1 MMPSLE
7 QTVFNRSKIHP
18 QKFALLVSCASV
30 VMLFA
35 ALTSAYVVRQAAGN
49 WLEFPMPS
57 YFLYSTLVLILS
69 SFSLHFSYKGFVAG
83 KELQYKL
90 LLPFTF
96 FLGILFIYLQYQGWT
111 ALVDLGVELGTN
123 PSGSFLYVLSGLHA
137 AHILGG
143 LAALLVA
150 LLHAFILP
158 YEVTEKRKLRFE
170 LTQIYWHFV
179 DILWIYLIVFLW
191 LQQQS

>member
-1 MMPSLE
+1 MSTLE
-7 QTVFNRSKIHP
+7 NTVYSRNKIHP

-49 WLEFPMPS
+49 WLEFPMPVL
-57 YFLYSTLVLILS
+57 FLYSTLTLVVS
-69 SFSLHFSYKGFVAG
+69 SFTLHFAYKGFLAG
-83 KELQYKL
+83 NVKTYKYL
-90 LLPFTF
+90 LLLTF
-96 FLGILFIYLQYQGWT
+96 VLGILFIYLQYRGWMS
-111 ALVDLGVELGTN
+111 LVAMGVELGTN

-143 LAALLVA
+143 LAAVFVA
-150 LLHAFILP
+150 ILHAFILP
-158 YEVTEKRKLRFE
+158 YEVSAKRKLRFE
-170 LTQIYWHFV
+170 MTQIYWHFV
-179 DILWIYLIVFLW
+179 DVLWIYLIVFLW

>member
-1 MMPSLE
+1 MSTLE
-7 QTVFNRSKIHP
+7 NTVYSRNKIHP

-49 WLEFPMPS
+49 WLEFPMPVL
-57 YFLYSTLVLILS
+57 FLYSTLTLVVS
-69 SFSLHFSYKGFVAG
+69 SFTLHFAYKGFLAG
-83 KELQYKL
+83 NLKTYKYL
-90 LLPFTF
+90 LLLTF
-96 FLGILFIYLQYQGWT
+96 VLGILFIYLQYKGWM
-111 ALVDLGVELGTN
+111 ALVAMGVELGTN

-143 LAALLVA
+143 LAAVFVA
-150 LLHAFILP
+150 ILHAFILP
-158 YEVTEKRKLRFE
+158 YEVSAKRKLRFE
-170 LTQIYWHFV
+170 MTQIYWHFV
-179 DILWIYLIVFLW
+179 DVLWIYLIVFLW

>member
-1 MMPSLE
+1 MSTLE
-7 QTVFNRSKIHP
+7 NTVYSRNKIHP

-49 WLEFPMPS
+49 WLEFPMPVL
-57 YFLYSTLVLILS
+57 FLYSTLTLIVS
-69 SFSLHFSYKGFVAG
+69 SFTLHFSYKRFLAG
-83 KELQYKL
+83 NVKLYKYL
-90 LLPFTF
+90 LLLTF
-96 FLGILFIYLQYQGWT
+96 VLGILFIYLQYQGWM
-111 ALVDLGVELGTN
+111 ALVAIGVELGTN

-143 LAALLVA
+143 LAAVFVA
-150 LLHAFILP
+150 ILHAFILP
-158 YEVTEKRKLRFE
+158 YEVSAKRKLRFE
-170 LTQIYWHFV
+170 MTQIYWHFV
-179 DILWIYLIVFLW
+179 DVLWIYLIVFLW

>member
-1 MMPSLE
+1 MSAFE
-7 QTVFNRSKIHP
+7 NTVYSRNKIHP

-49 WLEFPMPS
+49 WLEFPMPVL
-57 YFLYSTLVLILS
+57 FLYSTLTLVVS
-69 SFSLHFSYKGFVAG
+69 SFTLYFSYKGFLAG
-83 KELQYKL
+83 NVKTYKYL
-90 LLPFTF
+90 LLLTF
-96 FLGILFIYLQYQGWT
+96 VLGILFIYLQYKGWM
-111 ALVDLGVELGTN
+111 ALVAMGVELGTN

-143 LAALLVA
+143 LATVFVA
-150 LLHAFILP
+150 ILHAFILP
-158 YEVTEKRKLRFE
+158 YEVSAKRKLRFE
-170 LTQIYWHFV
+170 MTQIYWHFV
-179 DILWIYLIVFLW
+179 DVLWIYLIVFLW

>member
-1 MMPSLE
+1 MSAFENALY
-7 QTVFNRSKIHP
+7 NRNKIHP

-49 WLEFPMPS
+49 WLEFPLPA
-57 YFLYSTLVLILS
+57 YFLYSTVTLLIS
-69 SFSLHFSYKGFVAG
+69 SISLHFSYKGFISG
-83 KELQYKL
+83 NSTQYKML
-90 LLPFTF
+90 LLLTF
-96 FLGILFIYLQYQGWT
+96 VLGILFIFLQYRGWI
-111 ALVDLGVELGTN
+111 ALVGLAVELGTN

-143 LAALLVA
+143 LAALFVA
-150 LLHAFILP
+150 ILHAFILP
-158 YEVTEKRKLRFE
+158 YEVTAKRKLRFE
-170 LTQIYWHFV
+170 MTQIYWHFV

>member
-1 MMPSLE
+1 MSTLE
-7 QTVFNRSKIHP
+7 NTVYSRNKIHP

-49 WLEFPMPS
+49 WLEFPMPVL
-57 YFLYSTLVLILS
+57 FLYSTLTLVVS
-69 SFSLHFSYKGFVAG
+69 SFTLYFSYKGFLAG
-83 KELQYKL
+83 NVKTYKYL
-90 LLPFTF
+90 LLLTF
-96 FLGILFIYLQYQGWT
+96 VLGILFIYLQYKGWM
-111 ALVDLGVELGTN
+111 ALVAMGVELGTN

-143 LAALLVA
+143 LAAVFVA
-150 LLHAFILP
+150 ILHAFILP
-158 YEVTEKRKLRFE
+158 YEVSAKRKLRFE
-170 LTQIYWHFV
+170 MTQIYWHFV
-179 DILWIYLIVFLW
+179 DVLWIYLIVFLW

>member
-1 MMPSLE
+1 MSTLE
-7 QTVFNRSKIHP
+7 NTVYSRNKIHP

-49 WLEFPMPS
+49 WLEFPMPVL
-57 YFLYSTLVLILS
+57 FLYSTLTLIAS
-69 SFSLHFSYKGFVAG
+69 SFTLHFPYKGFLAG
-83 KELQYKL
+83 NVKLYKYL
-90 LLPFTF
+90 LLLTF
-96 FLGILFIYLQYQGWT
+96 VLGILFIYLQYKGWM
-111 ALVDLGVELGTN
+111 ALVALGVELGTN

-143 LAALLVA
+143 LSAVFVA
-150 LLHAFILP
+150 ILHAFILP
-158 YEVTEKRKLRFE
+158 FEVSAKRKLRFE
-170 LTQIYWHFV
+170 MTQIYWHFV
-179 DILWIYLIVFLW
+179 DVLWIYLIVFLW

>member
-1 MMPSLE
+1 MSTLE
-7 QTVFNRSKIHP
+7 NTVYSRNKIHP

-49 WLEFPMPS
+49 WLEFPMPVL
-57 YFLYSTLVLILS
+57 FLYSTLTLIS
-69 SFSLHFSYKGFVAG
+69 SSLTLHFSYKGFLAG
-83 KELQYKL
+83 NVNSYKYL
-90 LLPFTF
+90 LLLTF
-96 FLGILFIYLQYQGWT
+96 ALGVLFIYLQYKGWM
-111 ALVDLGVELGTN
+111 ALVSMGVELGTN

-143 LAALLVA
+143 LAAVFVA
-150 LLHAFILP
+150 ILHAFILP
-158 YEVTEKRKLRFE
+158 YEVSAKRKLRFE
-170 LTQIYWHFV
+170 MTQIYWHFV

>member
-1 MMPSLE
+1 MSTLE
-7 QTVFNRSKIHP
+7 NTVYSRNKIHP

-49 WLEFPMPS
+49 WLEFPMPVL
-57 YFLYSTLVLILS
+57 FLYSTLILVIS
-69 SFSLHFSYKGFVAG
+69 SFTLHFSYKGFLASNV
-83 KELQYKL
+83 KSYKYL
-90 LLPFTF
+90 LLLTF
-96 FLGILFIYLQYQGWT
+96 VLGILFIFLQYKGWM
-111 ALVDLGVELGTN
+111 ALVAMGVELGTN

-143 LAALLVA
+143 LAAVFVA
-150 LLHAFILP
+150 ILHAFILP
-158 YEVTEKRKLRFE
+158 YEVSAKRKLRFE
-170 LTQIYWHFV
+170 MTQIYWHFV
-179 DILWIYLIVFLW
+179 DVLWIYLIVFLW

>member
-1 MMPSLE
+1 MSSFE
-7 QTVFNRSKIHP
+7 NTVYSRNKIHP

-49 WLEFPMPS
+49 WLEFPMPVL
-57 YFLYSTLVLILS
+57 FLYSTLTLVVS
-69 SFSLHFSYKGFVAG
+69 SFTLYFSYKGFLAG
-83 KELQYKL
+83 NVKTYKYL
-90 LLPFTF
+90 LLLTF
-96 FLGILFIYLQYQGWT
+96 VLGILFIYLQYKGWM
-111 ALVDLGVELGTN
+111 ALVAMGVELGTN

-143 LAALLVA
+143 LAAVFVA
-150 LLHAFILP
+150 ILHAFILP
-158 YEVTEKRKLRFE
+158 YEVSAKRKLRFE
-170 LTQIYWHFV
+170 MTQIYWHFV
-179 DILWIYLIVFLW
+179 DVLWIYLIVFLW

>member
-1 MMPSLE
+1 MSTLE
-7 QTVFNRSKIHP
+7 NTVYSRNKIHP

-49 WLEFPMPS
+49 WLEFPMPVW
-57 YFLYSTLVLILS
+57 FLYSTFTLLAS
-69 SFSLHFSYKGFVAG
+69 SFTLHLSYRSFLSGNVNAYKYLLLVTFILGIFFIF
-83 KELQYKL
+83 LQYK
-90 LLPFTF
+90 
-96 FLGILFIYLQYQGWT
+96 GWI
-111 ALVDLGVELGTN
+111 ALVSLGVELGTN

-143 LAALLVA
+143 LAAIFVA
-150 LLHAFILP
+150 ILHAFILP
-158 YEVTEKRKLRFE
+158 YEVSPKRKLRFE
-170 LTQIYWHFV
+170 MTQIYWHFV

-191 LQQQS
+191 LQQ

>member
-1 MMPSLE
+1 MSTLE
-7 QTVFNRSKIHP
+7 NTVYSRNKIHP

-49 WLEFPMPS
+49 WLEFPMPVL
-57 YFLYSTLVLILS
+57 FLYSTLTLIVS
-69 SFSLHFSYKGFVAG
+69 SLTLHFSYKGFLAG
-83 KELQYKL
+83 NVKSYKYL
-90 LLPFTF
+90 LLLTF
-96 FLGILFIYLQYQGWT
+96 ALGVLFIYLQYKGWM
-111 ALVDLGVELGTN
+111 ALVSMGVELGTN

-143 LAALLVA
+143 LAAVFVA
-150 LLHAFILP
+150 ILHAFILP
-158 YEVTEKRKLRFE
+158 YEVSAKRKLRFE
-170 LTQIYWHFV
+170 MTQIYWHFV

>member
-1 MMPSLE
+1 MSTLE
-7 QTVFNRSKIHP
+7 NTVYNRNKIHP

-49 WLEFPMPS
+49 WLEFPMPVL
-57 YFLYSTLVLILS
+57 FLYSTLTLIAS
-69 SFSLHFSYKGFVAG
+69 SITLHFSYKGFLVG
-83 KELQYKL
+83 NVKSYKYL
-90 LLPFTF
+90 LLLTFT
-96 FLGILFIYLQYQGWT
+96 LGVLFIYLQYKGWM
-111 ALVDLGVELGTN
+111 ALVAMGVELGTN

-143 LAALLVA
+143 LAAVFVA
-150 LLHAFILP
+150 ILHAFILP
-158 YEVTEKRKLRFE
+158 YEVSEKRKLRFE
-170 LTQIYWHFV
+170 MTQIYWHFV

>member
-1 MMPSLE
+1 MSTLE
-7 QTVFNRSKIHP
+7 NTVYSRNKIHP
-18 QKFALLVSCASV
+18 QKFAVLVSCASV

-49 WLEFPMPS
+49 WLEFPMPVL
-57 YFLYSTLVLILS
+57 FLYSTITLIAS
-69 SFSLHFSYKGFVAG
+69 SFTLHFSYKGFLSGNV
-83 KELQYKL
+83 KSYKYL
-90 LLPFTF
+90 LLLTF
-96 FLGILFIYLQYQGWT
+96 VLGILFIYLQYKGWM
-111 ALVDLGVELGTN
+111 ALVALGVELGTN

-143 LAALLVA
+143 LAAVFVA
-150 LLHAFILP
+150 ILHAFILP
-158 YEVTEKRKLRFE
+158 FEVSAKRKLRFE
-170 LTQIYWHFV
+170 MTQIYWHFV

>member
-1 MMPSLE
+1 MSTLE
-7 QTVFNRSKIHP
+7 NTVYSRNKIHP

-49 WLEFPMPS
+49 WLEFPMPVL
-57 YFLYSTLVLILS
+57 FLYSTITLIAS
-69 SFSLHFSYKGFVAG
+69 SFTLHFSYKGFLAG
-83 KELQYKL
+83 NFKSYKYL
-90 LLPFTF
+90 LLLTF
-96 FLGILFIYLQYQGWT
+96 VLGILFIYLQYKGWM
-111 ALVDLGVELGTN
+111 ALVALGVELGTN

-143 LAALLVA
+143 LAAVFVA
-150 LLHAFILP
+150 ILHAFILP
-158 YEVTEKRKLRFE
+158 YEVSAKRKLRFE
-170 LTQIYWHFV
+170 MTQIYWHFV
-179 DILWIYLIVFLW
+179 DVLWIYLIVFLW

>member
-1 MMPSLE
+1 MSTLE
-7 QTVFNRSKIHP
+7 NTVYSRNKIHP

-49 WLEFPMPS
+49 WLEFPMPVL
-57 YFLYSTLVLILS
+57 FLYSTLTLILS
-69 SFSLHFSYKGFVAG
+69 SLTLHFSYKGFLAG
-83 KELQYKL
+83 NVNSYKYL
-90 LLPFTF
+90 LLLTF
-96 FLGILFIYLQYQGWT
+96 VLGVLFIYLQYKGWM
-111 ALVDLGVELGTN
+111 ALVSMGVELGTN

-143 LAALLVA
+143 LAAVFVA
-150 LLHAFILP
+150 ILHAFILP
-158 YEVTEKRKLRFE
+158 YEVSAKRKLRFE
-170 LTQIYWHFV
+170 MTQIYWHFV

>member
-1 MMPSLE
+1 MSTLE
-7 QTVFNRSKIHP
+7 NTVYSRNKIHP

-49 WLEFPMPS
+49 WLEFPMPVL
-57 YFLYSTLVLILS
+57 FLYSTLTLIVS
-69 SFSLHFSYKGFVAG
+69 SLTLHFSYKGFLAG
-83 KELQYKL
+83 NVNSYKYL
-90 LLPFTF
+90 LLLTF
-96 FLGILFIYLQYQGWT
+96 ALGVLFIYLQYKGWM
-111 ALVDLGVELGTN
+111 ALVSMGVELGTN

-143 LAALLVA
+143 LAAVFVA
-150 LLHAFILP
+150 ILHAFILP
-158 YEVTEKRKLRFE
+158 YEVSAKRKLRFE
-170 LTQIYWHFV
+170 MTQIYWHFV

>member
-1 MMPSLE
+1 MSTLE
-7 QTVFNRSKIHP
+7 NTVYSRNKIHP

-49 WLEFPMPS
+49 WLEFPMPVL
-57 YFLYSTLVLILS
+57 FLYSTLTLIIS
-69 SFSLHFSYKGFVAG
+69 SLTLYFSYKGFLAG
-83 KELQYKL
+83 NVNSYKYFL
-90 LLPFTF
+90 LLTF
-96 FLGILFIYLQYQGWT
+96 ALGVLFIYLQYKGWM
-111 ALVDLGVELGTN
+111 ALVSMGVELGTN

-143 LAALLVA
+143 LAAVFVA
-150 LLHAFILP
+150 ILHAFILP
-158 YEVTEKRKLRFE
+158 YEVSAKRKLRFE
-170 LTQIYWHFV
+170 MTQIYWHFV
-179 DILWIYLIVFLW
+179 DVLWIYLIVFLW

>member
-1 MMPSLE
+1 MS
-7 QTVFNRSKIHP
+7 TVDNTVYSRNKIHP

-49 WLEFPMPS
+49 WLEFPMPVL
-57 YFLYSTLVLILS
+57 FLYSTFTLIAS
-69 SFSLHFSYKGFVAG
+69 SFTLHLSYKSFLSGNVNAYKYLLLLTFTLG
-83 KELQYKL
+83 IFFIFLQYK
-90 LLPFTF
+90 
-96 FLGILFIYLQYQGWT
+96 GWM
-111 ALVDLGVELGTN
+111 ALVSLGVELGTN

-143 LAALLVA
+143 LAALFVA
-150 LLHAFILP
+150 ILHAFILP
-158 YEVTEKRKLRFE
+158 YEVSAKRKLRFE
-170 LTQIYWHFV
+170 MTQIYWHFV

>member
-1 MMPSLE
+1 MSTLE
-7 QTVFNRSKIHP
+7 NTVYSRNKIHP

-49 WLEFPMPS
+49 WLEFPMPVL
-57 YFLYSTLVLILS
+57 FLYSTLTLIVS
-69 SFSLHFSYKGFVAG
+69 SFTLHFAYKGFLAG
-83 KELQYKL
+83 NVKLYKYL
-90 LLPFTF
+90 LLLTF
-96 FLGILFIYLQYQGWT
+96 VLGILFIYLQYQGWM
-111 ALVDLGVELGTN
+111 ALVAMGVELGTN

-143 LAALLVA
+143 LAAVFVA
-150 LLHAFILP
+150 ILHAFILP
-158 YEVTEKRKLRFE
+158 YEVSAKRKLRFE
-170 LTQIYWHFV
+170 MTQIYWHFV
-179 DILWIYLIVFLW
+179 DVLWIYLIVFLW

>member
-1 MMPSLE
+1 MSAFE
-7 QTVFNRSKIHP
+7 NTVYSRNKIHP

-49 WLEFPMPS
+49 WLEFPMPVL
-57 YFLYSTLVLILS
+57 FLYSTLTLVVS
-69 SFSLHFSYKGFVAG
+69 SFTLYFSYKGFLAG
-83 KELQYKL
+83 NVKTYKYL
-90 LLPFTF
+90 LLLTF
-96 FLGILFIYLQYQGWT
+96 VLGILFIYLQYKGWM
-111 ALVDLGVELGTN
+111 ALVAMGVELGTN

-143 LAALLVA
+143 LAAVFVA
-150 LLHAFILP
+150 ILHAFILP
-158 YEVTEKRKLRFE
+158 YEVSAKRKLRFE
-170 LTQIYWHFV
+170 MTQIYWHFV
-179 DILWIYLIVFLW
+179 DVLWIYLIVFLW

>member
-1 MMPSLE
+1 MSTLE
-7 QTVFNRSKIHP
+7 NTVYSRNKIHP

-49 WLEFPMPS
+49 WLEFPMPIL
-57 YFLYSTLVLILS
+57 FLYSTLTLIAS
-69 SFSLHFSYKGFVAG
+69 SITLHFSYKGFVVG
-83 KELQYKL
+83 NVKLYKYL
-90 LLPFTF
+90 LLLTF
-96 FLGILFIYLQYQGWT
+96 ALGILFIYLQYEGWM
-111 ALVDLGVELGTN
+111 ALVAMGVELGTN

-143 LAALLVA
+143 LAAVFVA
-150 LLHAFILP
+150 ILHAFILP
-158 YEVTEKRKLRFE
+158 YEVSAKRKLRFE
-170 LTQIYWHFV
+170 MTQIYWHFV